1 MKTALLALFFSATCL
16 YAQTPKSA
24 ANPLQSLAFLQGT
37 WAAKAQGSTGAAA
50 NGSYAFRLEL
60 GDHVLARHSYT
71 ADCKGPADFDCEH
84 GDVLYVYVDSPGQA
98 LKAIYFDSEGQVIHY
113 DVSTP
118 DPATAV
124 FLSDASVPGPQFQL
138 IYTLKD
144 SIMSGKFQIRMSGQ
158 AEWRSYLEWSGAKK

>member
-1 MKTALLALFFSATCL
+1 
-16 YAQTPKSA
+16 
-24 ANPLQSLAFLQGT
+24 
-37 WAAKAQGSTGAAA
+37 
-50 NGSYAFRLEL
+50 
-60 GDHVLARHSYT
+60 
-71 ADCKGPADFDCEH
+71 
-84 GDVLYVYVDSPGQA
+84 LYVYVDSPGQA